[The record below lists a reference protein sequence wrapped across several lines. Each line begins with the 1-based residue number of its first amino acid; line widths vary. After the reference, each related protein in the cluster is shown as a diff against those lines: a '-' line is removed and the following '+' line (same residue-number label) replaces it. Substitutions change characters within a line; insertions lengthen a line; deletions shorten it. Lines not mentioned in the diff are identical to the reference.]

1 MQYSCRASL
10 GRWIEGLR
18 GRLPGVSC
26 RCPARQSPATGSDD
40 PDVMPSGRR
49 RRPRCRPDARTLRN
63 CFSAALIAVDRC
75 GALAPLLAGCW
86 LLALAPRSGRRA
98 RDSPRLERS
107 KTLRKRSHTA
117 REGRDRSHGQ
127 DDSRWARSS
136 RGTQRAATSNRE
148 LRRVCD
154 GRYFS
159 SPTPH
164 GLICEPV
171 AHQRKPLSPGV
182 TVVRRSTKAA
192 AGHQLKEVSTTASAG
207 LSRRARDRRRLTC
220 REAARRAES
229 KAGQSKEA

>member
-75 GALAPLLAGCW
+75 GALAPLLAGCSPSRP
-86 LLALAPRSGRRA
+86 APAAGR
-98 RDSPRLERS
+98 DGPRLERS

-117 REGRDRSHGQ
+117 RKGRNRSHGQ
-127 DDSRWARSS
+127 TIRDGRARAEERS
-136 RGTQRAATSNRE
+136 GLQRLTGNCA
-148 LRRVCD
+148 VCD
-154 GRYFS
+154 GRHFS
-159 SPTPH
+159 GLGAAWVDLPT
-164 GLICEPV
+164 G
-171 AHQRKPLSPGV
+171 
-182 TVVRRSTKAA
+182 AA
-192 AGHQLKEVSTTASAG
+192 
-207 LSRRARDRRRLTC
+207 
-220 REAARRAES
+220 
-229 KAGQSKEA
+229 